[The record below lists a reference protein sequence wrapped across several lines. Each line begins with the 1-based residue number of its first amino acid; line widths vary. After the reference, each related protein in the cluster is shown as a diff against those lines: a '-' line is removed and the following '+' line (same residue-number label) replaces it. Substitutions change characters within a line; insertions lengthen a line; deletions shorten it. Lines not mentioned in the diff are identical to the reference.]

1 MTKLYLITGF
11 LGSGKTTFLH
21 KLVRLFPDRRLAIV
35 VNEFGKVGVD
45 EPPELIFVEAS
56 GLSDPTAVRS
66 ILAQSGKFASLDYAG
81 AICLIDAAR
90 FQKVYQTARVCRM
103 QLAVDELVLINK

>member
-21 KLVRLFPDRRLAIV
+21 NLVRLFPSRRLAIV

-45 EPPELIFVEAS
+45 GVL
-56 GLSDPTAVRS
+56 LSDLSLKA
-66 ILAQSGKFASLDYAG
+66 ASLTHLITPARYA
-81 AICLIDAAR
+81 LL
-90 FQKVYQTARVCRM
+90 TLRVFKKSIR
-103 QLAVDELVLINK
+103 QLAFAVCSSPSPTLF

>member
-45 EPPELIFVEAS
+45 GVLLSDLEAELIEINN
-56 GLSDPTAVRS
+56 GS
-66 ILAQSGKFASLDYAG
+66 IFCS
-81 AICLIDAAR
+81 
-90 FQKVYQTARVCRM
+90 CR
-103 QLAVDELVLINK
+103 L